1 MQGSR
6 GSRPCSLGSISTAG
20 PDLDRAVMA
29 AIVWMV
35 GRRRKDARWR
45 SAVRARLEQYSLN
58 SSHAARF
65 GLHIE
70 GLDAQMLVGSLGEVT
85 QYLDGTEVPGL
96 VSYLQV
102 GRRRR
107 GDSYTHDGSTV

>member
-1 MQGSR
+1 VEVGSPR
-6 GSRPCSLGSISTAG
+6 TA
-20 PDLDRAVMA
+20 RTVQ
-29 AIVWMV
+29 
-35 GRRRKDARWR
+35 
-45 SAVRARLEQYSLN
+45 LEQYSLN

-70 GLDAQMLVGSLGEVT
+70 GLDAQVRVRSLGEVT